1 MNGLQI
7 TGMKISSPA
16 PTKKIVPIKT
26 EKANSTAT
34 TTPIKKPSIPKV
46 TQFPVNQQK
55 TVRK

>member
-16 PTKKIVPIKT
+16 PTKKIVPVKT
-26 EKANSTAT
+26 EKTNSATT

-46 TQFPVNQQK
+46 THNLVK
-55 TVRK
+55 R